1 MYYSRALC
9 FLAQLFQLLTSV
21 STLRN
26 GAIEIPTPAKY
37 EDDEK
42 PSNYYATAKY
52 LMTLCFECR
61 VYLWKL
67 YLQFAYFLGSIV
79 VQLHYF
85 CKILFLQRGK
95 KWMKSKAT
103 EKMYF
108 LAVPT
113 VQVEALVGHTTKLP
127 CQMNSTRSSDVFLVL
142 WYVDLDGKPI
152 YR

>member
-1 MYYSRALC
+1 MYYSRAFY

-42 PSNYYATAKY
+42 PSNYCTTAKY
-52 LMTLCFECR
+52 ILANCICSTYENCIRRLCISVKINR
-61 VYLWKL
+61 N
-67 YLQFAYFLGSIV
+67 SISWERKEMNEV
-79 VQLHYF
+79 
-85 CKILFLQRGK
+85 KG
-95 KWMKSKAT
+95 AT
-103 EKMYF
+103 ERKCILLYF

>member
-1 MYYSRALC
+1 
-9 FLAQLFQLLTSV
+9 
-21 STLRN
+21 
-26 GAIEIPTPAKY
+26 
-37 EDDEK
+37 
-42 PSNYYATAKY
+42 
-52 LMTLCFECR
+52 
-61 VYLWKL
+61 
-67 YLQFAYFLGSIV
+67 
-79 VQLHYF
+79 
-85 CKILFLQRGK
+85 
-95 KWMKSKAT
+95 MKSKAT